1 MARAQGSLGELELE
15 VLKVVWEREPVPFQ
29 EVAAVLGE
37 RRGSARTT
45 VLTVLQRLCA
55 KGFLRRRKRGGVF
68 RYWAARERG
77 KVMSG
82 LIGRFVEN
90 VLDGSPAPFVAYL
103 SQAKELGPEEVEA
116 LRKIAERVREA
127 KAEDEG

>member
-1 MARAQGSLGELELE
+1 M
-15 VLKVVWEREPVPFQ
+15 
-29 EVAAVLGE
+29 
-37 RRGSARTT
+37 
-45 VLTVLQRLCA
+45 
-55 KGFLRRRKRGGVF
+55 F